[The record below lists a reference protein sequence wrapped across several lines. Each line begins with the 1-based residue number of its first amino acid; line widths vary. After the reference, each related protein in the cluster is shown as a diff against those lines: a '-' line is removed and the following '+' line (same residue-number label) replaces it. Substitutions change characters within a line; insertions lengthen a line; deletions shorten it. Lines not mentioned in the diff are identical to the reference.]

1 MSSELLWEPNQSGRW
16 DEDTYL
22 PDDIDFSAVDECPE
36 CGYALDDMGVC
47 DFECE
52 S

>member
-1 MSSELLWEPNQSGRW
+1 MANELLWEPNQSGRW
-16 DEDTYL
+16 EMDTYL
-22 PDDIDFSAVDECPE
+22 PDDIDSFTDECPE
-36 CGYALDDMGVC
+36 CGYTLDEMGVC